1 MTSVLPVM
9 RPQFCQSC
17 DFKFFR
23 DQKAEATEVLVVV
36 MIIEASG
43 NDCGDSWLQ
52 MWRIAGY
59 GYKCGGWLVMVME
72 AFYGTSWK
80 AVMVLLV
87 ERAGNLFF
95 CIL

>member
-1 MTSVLPVM
+1 MYL
-9 RPQFCQSC
+9 SC
-17 DFKFFR
+17 DLSSASHGTSSSSEIKR
-23 DQKAEATEVLVVV
+23 QKQQKCLWWIVEIV
-36 MIIEASG
+36 
-43 NDCGDSWLQ
+43 
-52 MWRIAGY
+52 
-59 GYKCGGWLVMVME
+59 GYKGGGWLVMVME